1 MRYCSTSNTHER
13 IVGLEV
19 SVPLKKEGLAN
30 LADMTDNRGGSG
42 VTGKLG
48 WKVDSEFSISVT
60 VDCSVFVSCSVSV
73 DCSVS
78 VSVLVDW

>member
-1 MRYCSTSNTHER
+1 M
-13 IVGLEV
+13 
-19 SVPLKKEGLAN
+19 AN
-30 LADMTDNRGGSG
+30 LADMTGNRGGSG

-48 WKVDSEFSISVT
+48 WAVDSEFSISVA
-60 VDCSVFVSCSVSV
+60 VGCSVSVSCSVSV